1 MRSYAPMLMLMLMVC
16 LSSPLVGAGGS
27 DILIADFEAKTTAT
41 GR

>member
-1 MRSYAPMLMLMLMVC
+1 MRSYAPMLMLMVC